1 MKISST
7 LKSTLVISLIAV
19 GALFGL
25 TSQAS
30 AISCEDSCDDKSEG
44 EKLSCLNDVR
54 QACEEKL
61 SEVSEKKQTL
71 QNAIAYFDTQIAYT
85 QSKINETAFQIKQL
99 EGEIESLSGKISILN
114 TSLEETTKLLL
125 QRISA
130 TYKQTKVHPWT
141 IFFSSNGVL
150 DLINRYQY
158 LRAAQVNDRRILFEM
173 EEARANFDQQKNLKE
188 EKQSEVLGLQT
199 ELISQKTVQDKQK
212 KEKQFLLATTKNDE
226 LRYQDLLDKAT
237 AELAAI
243 QAIIAGYGNET
254 EVKEVNEGE
263 KIATIM
269 TEGPNLFACSTGSHL
284 HYEVDKDE
292 NPQNP
297 FSLLQSKSLDW
308 DNPDPA
314 QNGSGSWR
322 WPLEDPIRITQSF
335 GSTSYSSRYA
345 GGLHTGIDM
354 VNEANR
360 DVKATR
366 KGMLYRGSISCRG
379 GTLQYVRVKHAEDEY
394 NSYYLHVN
402 YYI

>member
-1 MKISST
+1 M
-7 LKSTLVISLIAV
+7 VVIAV
-19 GALFGL
+19 GALFVL
-25 TSQAS
+25 TSQAL
-30 AISCEDSCDDKSEG
+30 AISCEDSCDDKSESD
-44 EKLSCLNDVR
+44 KPTCLNDVR

-61 SEVSEKKQTL
+61 AELGKTRQTL
-71 QNAIAYFDTQIAYT
+71 QSAIAYFDTQIAYT
-85 QSKINETAFQIKQL
+85 QSKINETTFQIKQL

-114 TSLEETTKLLL
+114 TSLGETTKLLL

-173 EEARANFDQQKNLKE
+173 EEARANYDQQKNLKE

-199 ELISQKTVQDKQK
+199 ELISQKTTQDKQK
-212 KEKQFLLATTKNDE
+212 KEKQFLLQTTNNDQK
-226 LRYQDLLDKAT
+226 RYQELLDKAT
-237 AELAAI
+237 AELIAI

-254 EVKEVNEGE
+254 EVREVNEGE
-263 KIATIM
+263 KIAAIM
-269 TEGPNLFACSTGSHL
+269 TEGPNLLACSTGAHL
-284 HYEVDKDE
+284 HYEVDKDGV
-292 NPQNP
+292 PQNP
-297 FSLLQSKSLDW
+297 FSLLQSKSLNW

-322 WPLEDPIRITQSF
+322 WPLEDPIRVTQSF

-354 VNEANR
+354 INEVNR

-366 KGMLYRGSISCRG
+366 KGMLFRGNISCRG
-379 GTLQYVRVKHAEDEY
+379 GTLQYVRVEHSEDEY

-402 YYI
+402 Y